1 MKKVTLLLVTL
12 LFGMAGIAQNC
23 ENVFPT
29 NEGTFIEMKS
39 YSAKGK
45 LTGTTRQTITDVEK
59 TGKGVIIK
67 VKTESLDAKGES
79 QGTMNL
85 EMRCE
90 NGVLYMDM
98 KNFMNKSSMEGFEDG
113 KVKIDGIDLEFP
125 EKLSPGQT
133 LKDGTMTMSFE
144 GGGVMAM
151 NMTVRIFNRKVDA
164 IENITTPA
172 GTFEAYKIS
181 YDIETKMGLKMTNK
195 ATQWYAKN
203 VGAVRT
209 ETFDKNGK
217 LIGYSEITELKK

>member
-23 ENVFPT
+23 ENVFST

-59 TGKGVIIK
+59 TGKGVNIK
-67 VKTESLDAKGES
+67 VKTEALDAKGES
-79 QGTMNL
+79 QGIMNL

-90 NGVLYMDM
+90 NGVFYMDM
-98 KNFMNKSSMEGFEDG
+98 KNFMNQSQMEGLEDG

-217 LIGYSEITELKK
+217 LIGYSEITELK